1 MFTGDTY
8 ALVRDMAG
16 SSYARLEAE
25 RAIEPDGVAA
35 LGRIFDCERDEALS
49 LLTAMARMVRDFLNS
64 NPCADYPEDP
74 ASSLRA
80 DDSQWQELLLQTSA
94 ILDRQFNTIHNKV
107 MDTDGIHVNEAV
119 REAFDRLFA
128 HFELATLDWSNKDV
142 NRQILIAFLSNW
154 QLLMRY
160 LSDFLPPNLQW
171 FTAIATQLYAQHPL
185 IVKKDLRTELCVKLE
200 QARSKE
206 ATPEDSAALS
216 RLMRITRLVGPQVHT
231 EIPSKKREVL
241 YKWAIAKPEQLRAAV
256 QHNYLWANIR
266 RSDRIYALE
275 RALGSEDIEN
285 QLQQLS
291 LSWHRELARRP
302 EQMLQ
307 LQGKTALVKNCLIL
321 AIARLNISSTVV
333 DYDAITAEL
342 IDAMCAKS
350 TEDLIALRNCWVDE
364 LNAAGIYPE
373 FGVDDPEESA
383 QMQHERTLLRFIN
396 DPDGSHAATI
406 VANQWMDMVNG
417 AQVSYIADIASWVP
431 DSRKA
436 KFTAANKAGP
446 GVFVSMG
453 ISRALP
459 PVGKTSATYLT
470 DVQDPLH
477 RLKGALRAAGM
488 AEGQLPKWCD
498 CISKSF
504 HSAMV
509 DEVVAPM
516 VATLNA
522 ANKSGQQ
529 DPKLSL
535 RFRPSNMRRHRNGA
549 IQTSQFSYD
558 SHTDT
563 LRFVTEVKIEYLNV
577 EDPYY
582 SPQMIIPF
590 DLTACRQYVWTD
602 KGFQLE
608 KTDYSGE
615 QLACFE
621 ALTRPDD
628 YTKDIVEQGWLKP
641 ILGCNAECKALAR
654 APEMFGWKRFA
665 DDLAKTLLPK
675 TPGGHRLELLERL
688 RANKAEAY
696 QGLCAAVPEAGS
708 DSNAIL
714 LVNLLFAVAK
724 LACATR
730 STYPQLQR
738 AINLVG
744 TDSAALQQAVKDL
757 GVIILTEIEPR
768 QRVGKLIQW
777 RLEFVL
783 ANPDKYEAL
792 DAQART
798 GVEPSYHNAS
808 PERLAVDLATGAVKA
823 LPSIHS
829 MHLSTS
835 GTSAAGAASSA
846 AASSASDF
854 HLQVD
859 EFVDDESDGDEA
871 SPGRTPI
878 TPAAQAAADSVARS
892 WYSFRQTRTDIQVA
906 PAASAAAAGSAYSTA
921 AAMAATAA
929 ASPTKSSTVSLG
941 VSP

>member
-1 MFTGDTY
+1 MFTGDTD
-8 ALVRDMAG
+8 ALVREMAG
-16 SSYARLEAE
+16 SSYARLKAKQ
-25 RAIEPDGVAA
+25 AIKPDSVAA
-35 LGRIFDCERDEALS
+35 LGRIFDCERDVALS
-49 LLTAMARMVRDFLNS
+49 LLTAMAQTVGEFLNS
-64 NPCADYPEDP
+64 DPCADYPKDP
-74 ASSLRA
+74 ASRRGDASR
-80 DDSQWQELLLQTSA
+80 WQELLLQTSA

-119 REAFDRLFA
+119 RKAFDRLFA
-128 HFELATLDWSNKDV
+128 HFGLATLDWSNTDV

-185 IVKKDLRTELCVKLE
+185 IVEEDSRPGLFVKLE

-216 RLMRITRLVGPQVHT
+216 RLMKTTRPVRPQVHT
-231 EIPSKKREVL
+231 EIPPKKREAL

-291 LSWHRELARRP
+291 LSWHRELASRP

-307 LQGKTALVKNCLIL
+307 LQGKTALVKNGLIL

-333 DYDAITAEL
+333 DYDAITTEL

-350 TEDLIALRNCWVDE
+350 TEDLIALRNRWVNE
-364 LNAAGIYPE
+364 LNAAGFYPE
-373 FGVDDPEESA
+373 FGVHDPEESA

-396 DPDGSHAATI
+396 DPHGSHAATI
-406 VANQWMDMVNG
+406 IANQWMDMVNG
-417 AQVSYIADIASWVP
+417 AQVSYIADIANWVP

-436 KFTAANKAGP
+436 EFTAANKAGP

-459 PVGKTSATYLT
+459 PVGNTSATYLT

-488 AEGQLPKWCD
+488 AADQLPKWCD
-498 CISKSF
+498 RISKSF

-529 DPKLSL
+529 NPKLSL

-549 IQTSQFSYD
+549 IQTSQFNYD

-563 LRFVTEVKIEYLNV
+563 LRFVTKVKIEYLNV
-577 EDPYY
+577 EDPHY

-590 DLTACRQYVWTD
+590 DLTARRQYVWTD

-608 KTDYSGE
+608 KTDCSGE

-628 YTKDIVEQGWLKP
+628 YTKKIVEQGWLKP
-641 ILGCNAECKALAR
+641 ILGCDDECKVLAS

-665 DDLAKTLLPK
+665 DDLAKTLLPQ

-688 RANKAEAY
+688 RASEAEAY
-696 QGLCAAVPEAGS
+696 QGLCAAVPEVES
-708 DSNAIL
+708 DSHAIL
-714 LVNLLFAVAK
+714 LVSLLFAVAK

-744 TDSAALQQAVKDL
+744 TDGAALQQAVKDL
-757 GVIILTEIEPR
+757 GVIILTEIEPIK
-768 QRVGKLIQW
+768 RVDQLSRW
-777 RLEFVL
+777 RCRFIEE
-783 ANPDKYEAL
+783 NPDIYEAL
-792 DAQART
+792 DAQARA
-798 GVEPSYHNAS
+798 GVEPFYRDTS
-808 PERLAVDLATGAVKA
+808 PRGLALALAGGADRA
-823 LPSIHS
+823 LSSTHS

-835 GTSAAGAASSA
+835 GAQGASAAGAASSA
-846 AASSASDF
+846 AASSGDVF
-854 HLQVD
+854 HLDVD
-859 EFVDDESDGDEA
+859 ELVDYESDDDEA

-878 TPAAQAAADSVARS
+878 TPAAQTAADSVARS
-892 WYSFRQTRTDIQVA
+892 WRSFRRTRTDIQVA

-929 ASPTKSSTVSLG
+929 ASPTKSSTVSPL
-941 VSP
+941 V